1 MPTAYQ
7 NDRYNPCHKCPDR
20 YPACSGHCQKP
31 EFLEWKAE
39 QEKIRKARKD
49 YRPPQVEASG
59 TDAPEDLRAK
69 QETMK

>member
-31 EFLEWKAE
+31 EFLEWKEE

-49 YRPPQVEASG
+49 YRPPKWKH
-59 TDAPEDLRAK
+59 PEPIHPRK
-69 QETMK
+69 FGPSRKR